1 MPYKFPERQ
10 KKLWSEIYFT
20 PFKQKQGRI
29 KGYFGAKTLQNGSI
43 FFTRLPYIYKTYILQ
58 KPVVQNDQPGPQQWS
73 EGNTAA
79 YIGFPP
85 PNRLSTQRASDRY
98 KDHLDGQL
106 TRDHQTKDETKQK
119 FVKSRL
125 PLFDHPVGQLDQTRL
140 HHFFIRLLHSLSQ
153 CLLCIWVCIWQRE
166 EVLLAAWLRSLLL
179 IRDRIRQPVPAV
191 PINIRDLAHI
201 YRSYRSNSFH
211 HPGRT
216 IWRPLPI
223 IAKGTRNLKR

>member
-1 MPYKFPERQ
+1 MPYKLPERQ

-29 KGYFGAKTLQNGSI
+29 KGYFGAKTLQNGPI

-140 HHFFIRLLHSLSQ
+140 HQFFYKTFAQFIQVSLYLMLYLAERRSSASSLVRSQ
-153 CLLCIWVCIWQRE
+153 
-166 EVLLAAWLRSLLL
+166 LL